1 MATFH
6 SDGKFNLTILIGELG
21 VAEIAKKCLYN
32 MFGFQVGFLDISM
45 DIAYNENNVL
55 INSIY

>member
-6 SDGKFNLTILIGELG
+6 SDGKFHLTILIGGLG

-32 MFGFQVGFLDISM
+32 MFGFQVGFVDISM

-55 INSIY
+55 INAIY

>member
-1 MATFH
+1 
-6 SDGKFNLTILIGELG
+6 LIGGLG

-45 DIAYNENNVL
+45 DVAYNENNVL